1 MRAQDQWLCL
11 WSGPVF
17 IALLFIFFWGCAGF
31 IPPPAPTLSADEVV
45 AFYNANLGRIRLG
58 LAMSLL
64 ASGLLV
70 PFTAVITTQ
79 MRRISGIGPTLAYT
93 QLGAGSVNVMV
104 FVLPYLIFAAA
115 SFRPQ
120 RSPELTL
127 LLHEFGWLSFIM
139 AVPLAIIQ
147 VFAFGA
153 AVLMDKSAAPIYP
166 RWSAYLSL
174 WTGFLFVP
182 ASITLFFKQGPFAW
196 NGLFAIWIPLAVFT
210 AWFVALFVLTA
221 KAIRRQER
229 EGQVP

>member
-1 MRAQDQWLCL
+1 MHTRDQWLCL

-17 IALLFIFFWGCAGF
+17 IALLLIFFWGCAGL
-31 IPPPAPTLSADEVV
+31 IPPPSPTLTADEVV
-45 AFYNANLGRIRLG
+45 AFYSANLSLIRLG
-58 LAMSLL
+58 LAVSLL
-64 ASGLLV
+64 SSGLLV
-70 PFTAVITTQ
+70 PFSAVITTQ
-79 MRRISGIGPTLAYT
+79 MKRIQGIGTTLAYT

-115 SFRPQ
+115 SFRPE

-153 AVLMDKSAAPIYP
+153 AVLMDRGVAPIYP

-174 WTGFLFVP
+174 WTGLLFFP
-182 ASITLFFKQGPFAW
+182 ASITLFFRQGPFAW
-196 NGLFAIWIPLAVFT
+196 NGLFAIWIPLVVFS

-221 KAIRRQER
+221 KAIRREER
-229 EGQVP
+229 EHV